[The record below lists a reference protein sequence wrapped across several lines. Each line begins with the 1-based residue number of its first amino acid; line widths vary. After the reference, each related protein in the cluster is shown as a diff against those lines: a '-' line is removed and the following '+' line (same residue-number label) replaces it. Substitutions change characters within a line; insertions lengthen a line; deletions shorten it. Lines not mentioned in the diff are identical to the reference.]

1 MHEKF
6 MAQAIQLAE
15 DNAAQ
20 GKQPYG
26 AVLVKDGEVIAVGV
40 NEVEATFDP
49 TAHAETL
56 AVKEACQKL
65 KTFDLSGYIMYASGE
80 PCPMCL
86 GTMYLTNISEVYY
99 ATPCVPGGLS
109 AAIYEELKLPQAK
122 RTMMQIRKL

>member
-40 NEVEATFDP
+40 NDVEATFDP

-99 ATPCVPGGLS
+99 ANPCVPGGLS

>member
-1 MHEKF
+1 

>member
-1 MHEKF
+1 

-15 DNAAQ
+15 DNVAQ

-40 NEVEATFDP
+40 NDVEATFDP

-65 KTFDLSGYIMYASGE
+65 KTFDLSGYIMYASGGAL
-80 PCPMCL
+80 PNVSWYNVLNKYFRSILCKSLRSRWLVCR
-86 GTMYLTNISEVYY
+86 YL
-99 ATPCVPGGLS
+99 
-109 AAIYEELKLPQAK
+109 
-122 RTMMQIRKL
+122 

>member
-6 MAQAIQLAE
+6 MAQAIQLAQ

-20 GKQPYG
+20 GKQAYG

-40 NEVEATFDP
+40 NDVEATFDP

-56 AVKEACQKL
+56 AVKETCQKL
-65 KTFDLSGYIMYASGE
+65 QTLDLSGYIMYASGE

-86 GTMYLTNISEVYY
+86 ATMYMANISEVYY
-99 ATPCVPGGLS
+99 ANPCVPGGLS
-109 AAIYEELKLPQAK
+109 AAIYEELKLPK
-122 RTMMQIRKL
+122 TERTMLQIRQL